1 MESFLGRYKGNTRK
15 LYDIDM
21 RIFTDWCESVGV
33 DPLQATRAE
42 LERFARHLEHDRGN
56 SPSTV
61 AHRLGVLKIF
71 YRMAL
76 ADDVV
81 RRDPTVFLNMPRV
94 FVDPAGIPWLDR
106 YAMGRL
112 MKAARETSPA
122 HEALVVMMGVLGL
135 RVSEACAVNIEDFR
149 DDELGYRTLRIVG
162 KGHKP
167 ATIPIP
173 VPVLRVL
180 ERARDGR
187 TSGPLILTRRGKR
200 QTRNGAYDWI
210 KRLARKAGVQAITD
224 RTLQVALGVGRGGAL
239 ALHLAGDAVGV
250 AEVRDGGGLPTDG
263 RAADLSPRLEFERW
277 PRHQATRSRCSH
289 CPAPSRGFT

>member
-1 MESFLGRYKGNTRK
+1 MIAPPRATSAARAVENFLGRYRGNTRT
-15 LYDIDM
+15 LYEIDM
-21 RIFTDWCESVGV
+21 RIFTDWCELVDV
-33 DPLQATRAE
+33 DPLDATRAE
-42 LERFARHLEHDRGN
+42 LERFARHLEHERGN

-61 AHRLGVLKIF
+61 AHRLGVLRIF

-76 ADDVV
+76 ADDLV
-81 RRDPTVFLNMPRV
+81 RRDPTIFLNMPRV
-94 FVDPAGIPWLDR
+94 FTDPAGIPWLDR

-112 MKAARETSPA
+112 MRAARETSPA

-149 DDELGYRTLRIVG
+149 DDDLGYRTLRVVG

-187 TSGPLILTRRGKR
+187 TAGPLILTRRGTR

-210 KRLARKAGVQAITD
+210 KRLAKKAGVRGDIHPHSLRRSAIT
-224 RTLQVALGVGRGGAL
+224 GAL
-239 ALHLAGDAVGV
+239 DAGVELRDAQVFARHSDPRSTMRYDSHQFDLDRHAAHAV
-250 AEVRDGGGLPTDG
+250 A
-263 RAADLSPRLEFERW
+263 RW
-277 PRHQATRSRCSH
+277 MAT
-289 CPAPSRGFT
+289 